1 MSDKIG
7 SHTEVEAKGAH
18 ESLVADDDGDGG
30 HHREAERPH
39 RPQLELLPR
48 HPHLHPAA
56 AARRLQA
63 ERADAKKKTRR
74 PQSTK
79 PRHRPAP
86 AKHGRSHFGR
96 VTTQQEHQEAA
107 KSPGLPGQNYL
118 PLCSQRTEFKQA
130 KPDLRDELA
139 TLSRAR
145 ARNRQRQGDLRDEL
159 GQGSRGRIRWAWLR
173 GWVLGLSPSPAP
185 PRRRRV
191 FYIFTEEREDIVAS
205 KYGHISV
212 WWWILRG
219 RCVIY
224 FFCQG
229 RSRGFLR

>member
-30 HHREAERPH
+30 HHREAECPH

-118 PLCSQRTEFKQA
+118 PLCSQRTELKEA
-130 KPDLRDELA
+130 KTDLRDELA
-139 TLSRAR
+139 TLSR

-159 GQGSRGRIRWAWLR
+159 GPGAGQQGPDQMGLAWLR
-173 GWVLGLSPSPAP
+173 GWVLGLSPLSCSPDP
-185 PRRRRV
+185 ETETGLLYFYRRKRR
-191 FYIFTEEREDIVAS
+191 YCCE
-205 KYGHISV
+205 
-212 WWWILRG
+212 
-219 RCVIY
+219 
-224 FFCQG
+224 
-229 RSRGFLR
+229 